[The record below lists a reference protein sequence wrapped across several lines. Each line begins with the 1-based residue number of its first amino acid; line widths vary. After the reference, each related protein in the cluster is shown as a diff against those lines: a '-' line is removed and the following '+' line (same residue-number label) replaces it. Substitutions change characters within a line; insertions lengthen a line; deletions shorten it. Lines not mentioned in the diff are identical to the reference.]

1 MKMGTESTSVPILF
15 LYLQKERN
23 SNMFKRAFISLIVI
37 LLAMTSPL
45 NAQKVGLVLSGGG
58 AKGMAHIGVIR
69 ALEENGIP
77 IDYIAG
83 TSMGAVIG
91 SLYAMGYSPDEM
103 ESLIRSDDFNNWY
116 LGTKDMEY
124 QFYFKENPPTP
135 AMVSAQIAI
144 KDSMTVIRPMVN
156 SVVDPLQMNLAFVD
170 VFAGASAACNNDFN
184 NLLVPFRA
192 VASDVFNKNSIV
204 LSKGDLGDAVR
215 ASMSF
220 PFVFRP
226 IRMDSIIAYDG
237 GIYDN
242 FPVDVM
248 VRDFNPD
255 FILGSVVAVSPGKP
269 EIEIPDDYDLMGQV
283 RSMIM
288 QKSDYSLDPKLGVK
302 VEFNLSNVGLLDF
315 QKIDEVS
322 ELGYKNTMRLM
333 DSIKSRVAVRVDTMQ
348 VRNRRNEFK
357 KRIPELVF
365 NEVDVNGVNRAQKR
379 YIQKELK
386 AADGTFDFEDFKSG
400 YFKLLSDDAISE
412 IIPGTTFSEA
422 DSTFKLNLNV
432 KLDDHPTFSLGGGLS
447 TSISSQLYG
456 SVSYNHIGDASE
468 SYLLEGQLG
477 RSYSNAQFLTR
488 IDMATQIP
496 MSFSIQVA
504 YNNMNYFRSEAF
516 IFSSDKF
523 MPALNK
529 AEEYFVKLKMSR
541 PFLNN
546 YKAVFSFGVAQH
558 NDFYSQSSNV
568 DLRGFKYDCNRHNM
582 LGGSVTFTG
591 NTLNNYQYPTSG
603 RSETIRAF
611 IGTEDDLFKP
621 LNEYSTDYHSL
632 DRSWLQIMANLEH
645 YIGMSNHFSLGT
657 LLEAYYSSRNFSTN
671 YQATVMQAGQF
682 RPTVN
687 SKFLYDPD
695 FAANAYFA
703 AGIKPIWVINS
714 IFHLRSEAYVFHPLR
729 PIVEDN
735 GAAVYGKAFSGIQ
748 MMGEINFV
756 AQYQKVSFNA
766 FVDFSTSSNNP
777 YMFGLT
783 LGILMPNEWFLE

>member
-1 MKMGTESTSVPILF
+1 
-15 LYLQKERN
+15 
-23 SNMFKRAFISLIVI
+23 MFKRACISLMII
-37 LLAMTSPL
+37 LLSLSFPVS
-45 NAQKVGLVLSGGG
+45 AQKVGLVLSGGG

-103 ESLIRSDDFNNWY
+103 EALIRSDDFNNWY
-116 LGTKDMEY
+116 LGTKDMDY

-135 AMVSAQIAI
+135 SMISAQIAI

-269 EIEIPDDYDLMGQV
+269 EITVPDDYDLMGQV

-288 QKSDYSLDPKLGVK
+288 QKSDYSLDPKLGIK

-322 ELGYKNTMRLM
+322 KMGYTNTMRLM
-333 DSIKSRVAVRVDTMQ
+333 DSIKSRVATRVDTMQ
-348 VRNRRNEFK
+348 ISNRRKEFK
-357 KRIPELVF
+357 KKIPELVF
-365 NEVDVNGVNRAQKR
+365 KEVDVNGVNRAQKR

-386 AADGTFDFEDFKSG
+386 ATDGTFDFEDFKSG

-412 IIPGTTFSEA
+412 IIPGTEFSES

-447 TSISSQLYG
+447 TSVSSQLYG

-477 RSYSNAQFLTR
+477 RSYNNAQFLTR

-496 MSFSIQVA
+496 MSFSIQFA
-504 YNNMNYFRSEAF
+504 YNDMNYFRSEAF

-523 MPALNK
+523 LPALNK
-529 AEEYFVKLKMSR
+529 SEEYFVKLKMSR

-568 DLRGFKYDCNRHNM
+568 DLRGFKYDCNRHNI

-621 LNEYSTDYHSL
+621 MNEYSAEYHSL

-645 YIGMSNHFSLGT
+645 YIGMSYHFSLGT

-671 YQATVMQAGQF
+671 YQATMMQAGQF

-687 SKFLYDPD
+687 SKFQYDPD

-714 IFHLRSEAYVFHPLR
+714 IFHIRTEAYMFQPFR
-729 PIVEDN
+729 PIIVVDGE
-735 GAAVYGKAFSGIQ
+735 AVYGKALSGTQ
-748 MMGEINFV
+748 FMGEINFV

-766 FVDFSTSSNNP
+766 FVDFSTSNNNP

>member
-1 MKMGTESTSVPILF
+1 MI
-15 LYLQKERN
+15 
-23 SNMFKRAFISLIVI
+23 KRACISLII
-37 LLAMTSPL
+37 TLLSLSFPL
-45 NAQKVGLVLSGGG
+45 SAQKVGLVLSGGG

-103 ESLIRSDDFNNWY
+103 EALIRSDEFTKWY
-116 LGTKDMEY
+116 LGTKDMDY
-124 QFYFKENPPTP
+124 QFYFKQNPPTP
-135 AMVSAQIAI
+135 SFLSAQIAI

-170 VFAGASAACNNDFN
+170 VFAGASAACEKDFN

-226 IRMDSIIAYDG
+226 IRIDSIIAYDG

-248 VRDFNPD
+248 VQDFNPD
-255 FILGSVVAVSPGKP
+255 FIVGSVVAVAPGEP
-269 EIEIPDDYDLMGQV
+269 VVEIPDDYDLMGQV
-283 RSMIM
+283 RSMIV

-302 VEFNLSNVGLLDF
+302 VEFNLSSVGLLDF

-322 ELGYKNTMRLM
+322 ELGYRNTMQLM
-333 DSIKSRVAVRVDTMQ
+333 DSIKSRVAVRLDTMQ
-348 VRNRRNEFK
+348 ISNRRKEFK
-357 KRIPELVF
+357 KKIPQLVF

-386 AADGTFDFEDFKSG
+386 ATDGSFDFEDFKSG

-412 IIPGTTFSEA
+412 IIPGTDYSES

-447 TSISSQLYG
+447 TSVSSQLYG

-477 RSYSNAQFLTR
+477 RSYNNAQLLTR

-496 MSFSIQVA
+496 MSFSIQLA
-504 YNNMNYFRSEAF
+504 YNSMNYFRSESF

-529 AEEYFVKLKMSR
+529 AEEYFVKFKISR

-546 YKAVFSFGVAQH
+546 YKAVFSFGLAQH
-558 NDFYSQSSNV
+558 NDMYSQSSNV
-568 DLRGFKYDCNRHNM
+568 DLRGFKYDCSQHNI

-591 NTLNNYQYPTSG
+591 NTLNSIQYPTSG
-603 RSETIRAF
+603 RSATIRAF
-611 IGTEDDLFKP
+611 IGTENDLFKP
-621 LNEYSTDYHSL
+621 MNESVDNHSA
-632 DRSWLQIMANLEH
+632 DRSWLQLKANLEQ
-645 YIGMSNHFSLGT
+645 YIRMSNHFSLGT
-657 LLEAYYSSRNFSTN
+657 LLEAFYSSRNFSAN
-671 YQATVMQAGQF
+671 YQATMMQAGHF

-687 SKFLYDPD
+687 SQFQFDPD

-714 IFHLRSEAYVFHPLR
+714 VFHIRSEAYWFQPIR
-729 PIVEDN
+729 PIKDVD
-735 GAAVYGKAFSGIQ
+735 GVAVYAKALSGTQ
-748 MMGEINFV
+748 LMGELNFV
-756 AQYQKVSFNA
+756 AQYQKISFNA
-766 FVDFSTSSNNP
+766 FVDLSTSNSNP
-777 YMFGLT
+777 YMFGIT
-783 LGILMPNEWFLE
+783 LGILMTNEWFLE